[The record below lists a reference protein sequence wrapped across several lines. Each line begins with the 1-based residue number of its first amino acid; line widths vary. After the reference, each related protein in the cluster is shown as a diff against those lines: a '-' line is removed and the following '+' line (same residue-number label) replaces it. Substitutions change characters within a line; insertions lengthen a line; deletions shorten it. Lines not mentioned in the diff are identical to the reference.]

1 MSKHLTETQL
11 HDLCDD
17 ALPAS
22 KGQTL
27 RRHLDG
33 CGTCRDR
40 MAHLEALLAAAAA
53 EPTKIPPPEDL
64 WSSIRA
70 RIESGKIA
78 AIAGGP
84 SGPAPTQP
92 WWASTGAALGT
103 AAVLVLVT
111 ATITAILLSPEPQ
124 VVAPGTSSGPI
135 VAPVNAPVQVS
146 MLIANYEGLTNRLAQ
161 EFARL
166 RHRLP
171 PEAVASVE
179 GNLRV
184 VDEAL
189 AEIQEVLDQEPD
201 NAALL
206 QLLATTY
213 RQKVSVLEHATES
226 IS

>member
-1 MSKHLTETQL
+1 MSEHLTEIQI

-17 ALPAS
+17 TLPAS
-22 KGQTL
+22 EAPAL
-27 RRHLDG
+27 RKHFES
-33 CGTCRDR
+33 CVTCSDR
-40 MAHLEALLAAAAA
+40 MARLKELLAAAAA
-53 EPTKIPPPEDL
+53 EPSEISPPEDL
-64 WSSIRA
+64 WPSIRG

-78 AIAGGP
+78 AIARGAQ
-84 SGPAPTQP
+84 APRITKP
-92 WWASTGAALGT
+92 GWAFTGAALAA

-111 ATITAILLSPEPQ
+111 ATITAILVSPEPPLE
-124 VVAPGTSSGPI
+124 APGTSSGPI
-135 VAPVNAPVQVS
+135 VAPANAPAEVGL
-146 MLIANYEGLTNRLAQ
+146 LIANYEGLTNQLAQ

-171 PEAVASVE
+171 PEAVAAVE
-179 GNLRV
+179 ANLRV

-189 AEIQEVLDQEPD
+189 EEIQVVLGQEPD